1 MKRIGRLDEKDNNLG
16 IIAVGITGAIIGA
29 GVAVVASVAMKDE
42 KTKKQVQDISM
53 SFYEQIKEYVRKSN
67 FSNPNS
73 RKKLLKKLGS
83 GLK

>member
-1 MKRIGRLDEKDNNLG
+1 MKRIGKLEEKNNSLG
-16 IIAVGITGAIIGA
+16 LIAAGITGAIIGA

-42 KTKKQVQDISM
+42 KTKKHIQNISL

-67 FSNPNS
+67 LTNPNS
-73 RKKLLKKLGS
+73 RKKILKKLGN

>member
-1 MKRIGRLDEKDNNLG
+1 MKRIGKLEEKDSNLG

-42 KTKKQVQDISM
+42 KTKKQIQNLSV
-53 SFYEQIKEYVRKSN
+53 SFYEQVKEYFRKSKLTK
-67 FSNPNS
+67 PAS
-73 RKKLLKKLGS
+73 RKKILKKLGN